1 MTDYFHKALKAI
13 SYNRYTVLG
22 ILLGIVLF
30 VPIVGCQFKE
40 VSPFT
45 GEKATK
51 DEIAAQATEYAAAA
65 ALTEQE
71 AFAAYQA
78 TVARLNLDVEQ
89 KARAAQ
95 RSVDRIEAKEQMLGQ
110 GFQLIG
116 ELGETVGGPWGA
128 GLALGS
134 GILMNL
140 FGVGAI
146 ADAARRKVLLNSI
159 VNGETEPTPES

>member
-1 MTDYFHKALKAI
+1 MTDYFHKTLKAI

-30 VPIVGCQFKE
+30 VPIVGCQFKDP
-40 VSPFT
+40 SPFT

-51 DEIAAQATEYAAAA
+51 DEIAAQATEYAAKAE
-65 ALTEQE
+65 LTEQE
-71 AFAAYQA
+71 AFATYQA
-78 TVARLNLDVEQ
+78 TVARLKLDVEQ

-110 GFQLIG
+110 GLQLMG
-116 ELGETVGGPWGA
+116 EVGDTIGGPTGA
-128 GLALGS
+128 TIALAS

-159 VNGETEPTPES
+159 VNGKTEPTPEA